1 MKALKLAL
9 FGIPVSAG
17 SYYAYTNY
25 FQGSR
30 AIKERLSDT
39 NLSDSYLDFIQQKNL
54 VTPPFYEKMKQED
67 NYRNFFFGGI
77 LRQLQGVDEFGVYIE
92 KSFNDVVNGAVT
104 VSEEEKQRIFND
116 AKLYCIFVP
125 NVKVQG
131 HEKIV
136 HGGFTATLFDN
147 MAGSLA
153 FMLSDFSPMAT
164 AYLTINYR
172 KPVRTGEEYHAEIYP
187 TKIEGKKVYING
199 KIKDIK
205 GNVYA
210 ETELLFVKVQWK
222 NKMAELMKT
231 ISQDITESQ
240 SKETGVPQLLSPQ

>member
-1 MKALKLAL
+1 MKALKFAL
-9 FGIPVSAG
+9 FGVPASVG
-17 SYYAYTNY
+17 GYYAYTNY
-25 FQGSR
+25 FRGSR
-30 AIKERLSDT
+30 VAKEKLSDL
-39 NLSDSYLDFIQQKNL
+39 NLSESYLDFIQQKNL
-54 VTPPFYEKMKQED
+54 VTPPFWQKMKEE
-67 NYRNFFFGGI
+67 NSYRNFFFGGV
-77 LRQLQGVDEFGVYIE
+77 LKQLQGVDEFGVYVD
-92 KSFNDVVNGAVT
+92 KSFNDVVNQTVT
-104 VSEEEKQRIFND
+104 VTDEEKERIFND

-153 FMLSDFSPMAT
+153 FMLSDFNPVAT

-187 TKIEGKKVYING
+187 TKMEGKKLYVNG
-199 KIKDIK
+199 KIKDVK

-210 ETELLFVKVQWK
+210 ETEILFIRVQWK
-222 NKMAELMKT
+222 NKFGELLKKM
-231 ISQDITESQ
+231 STEDT
-240 SKETGVPQLLSPQ
+240 ETQVVPGQKQFAPQ